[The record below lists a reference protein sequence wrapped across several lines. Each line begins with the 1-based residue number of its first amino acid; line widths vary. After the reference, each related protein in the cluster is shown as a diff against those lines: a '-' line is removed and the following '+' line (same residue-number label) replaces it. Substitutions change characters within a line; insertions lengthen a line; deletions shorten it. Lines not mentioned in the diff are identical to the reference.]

1 MKFIS
6 LSNVY
11 IHFANI
17 GDISPVTELETIFQ
31 NIVVLTGACFFAGII
46 GAFGEY
52 FAYNDQSGPSAFR
65 TKLQKLKDYLS
76 YRQLPSTIQNNILFF
91 HKSRWNKTRVLNQRA
106 AISILSSPL
115 QMDLSFESSINV
127 IQKFPIF
134 SECSPIIVKRI
145 CHSFNIHMC
154 PADAPIYKA
163 GDVGFDI
170 YFIGA
175 GLVKVTLPKD
185 LSILDE
191 EGRANAHKAQ
201 EKSTAI
207 GLLYRPG
214 NHFGESCL
222 DSSSGVR
229 QETAETKTVVE
240 LYVLS
245 KSQLEA
251 ILNYAPVREKTRLVR
266 NLLFKNGNIQ
276 HCFDSRIPLHEKS
289 IGKSERSSVAKK
301 SSFLSWSKPQRYAP
315 AAMSSPSNSERESKT
330 FSRKYRLLSFSAQAI
345 QAKRRLSTSKKN
357 YPLIA
362 AVQMQ
367 SLVEQGKIHLG
378 PECYDS
384 SSEFG

>member
-1 MKFIS
+1 
-6 LSNVY
+6 
-11 IHFANI
+11 
-17 GDISPVTELETIFQ
+17 
-31 NIVVLTGACFFAGII
+31 
-46 GAFGEY
+46 
-52 FAYNDQSGPSAFR
+52 
-65 TKLQKLKDYLS
+65 
-76 YRQLPSTIQNNILFF
+76 
-91 HKSRWNKTRVLNQRA
+91 
-106 AISILSSPL
+106 
-115 QMDLSFESSINV
+115 MDLSFESSINV

-134 SECSPIIVKRI
+134 IECSPIIVKRI

-191 EGRANAHKAQ
+191 EGRANATKAQ
-201 EKSTAI
+201 EKSAAI

-240 LYVLS
+240 LYVLA

-251 ILNYAPVREKTRLVR
+251 ILNYAPVREKTRLLR

-276 HCFDSRIPLHEKS
+276 HCFDPWIPLHEKA

-301 SSFLSWSKPQRYAP
+301 SSFLSWSKPQRYA

-345 QAKRRLSTSKKN
+345 QAKRRLSASKKN

-367 SLVEQGKIHLG
+367 SLVEQGQVHLG